1 MVVELELLWSFV
13 PFILLSFIARFV
25 LKVISVAVLIW
36 IRKKLQ
42 TPVDASERP
51 VEGSLEYLE
60 ILEPKEQ
67 SLGKERKNSVE
78 VWRENK
84 MKNKKDFS
92 HENA

>member
-13 PFILLSFIARFV
+13 PFILLSFNARFV

-42 TPVDASERP
+42 TLVDASERA

-67 SLGKERKNSVE
+67 SLGKEKKNSVE

>member
-1 MVVELELLWSFV
+1 M
-13 PFILLSFIARFV
+13 

-42 TPVDASERP
+42 TLVNASERP

-67 SLGKERKNSVE
+67 SLGRERKNSIE
-78 VWRENK
+78 VGRENK

-92 HENA
+92 DENA

>member
-1 MVVELELLWSFV
+1 M
-13 PFILLSFIARFV
+13 

-42 TPVDASERP
+42 TLVDASERP

-67 SLGKERKNSVE
+67 SLGRERKNSIE
-78 VWRENK
+78 VGRENK

-92 HENA
+92 DENA

>member
-13 PFILLSFIARFV
+13 PFILLSFNARFV
-25 LKVISVAVLIW
+25 LKVMSVAGLIW

-42 TPVDASERP
+42 TLVDASERP

>member
-13 PFILLSFIARFV
+13 PFILLSFNARFV

>member
-13 PFILLSFIARFV
+13 PFILLSFNARFV

-42 TPVDASERP
+42 TLVDASERP

-78 VWRENK
+78 VWQENK

-92 HENA
+92 HANA

>member
-1 MVVELELLWSFV
+1 MWSFV
-13 PFILLSFIARFV
+13 PFIILSFNARFV

-42 TPVDASERP
+42 TLVNASERP

-67 SLGKERKNSVE
+67 SLGRERKNSIE
-78 VWRENK
+78 VGRENK
-84 MKNKKDFS
+84 MKNK
-92 HENA
+92 